1 MNRFAELLDRL
12 VLTPSRNGKL
22 TLLMDYFRSVED
34 PDRGL
39 ALAAITGELAIASV
53 KPAMLR
59 QLVMERMDPVLF
71 SYSYDYVGDL
81 AETVSLVWPADPA
94 NRSNHAPTL
103 ADVVDRLQSAS
114 RSDGPH
120 VLARP
125 LDSRSEEH
133 TSELQS
139 RE

>member
-22 TLLMDYFRSVED
+22 KLITDYFRDVED

-39 ALAAITGELAIASV
+39 ALAALTGDLDIASV

-59 QLVMERMDPVLF
+59 QLVSERMDPVLF

-81 AETVSLVWPADPA
+81 AETVSLVWPEPSRNASPVTPPPLLPL
-94 NRSNHAPTL
+94 PT
-103 ADVVDRLQSAS
+103 RGRGTSTPQN
-114 RSDGPH
+114 PP
-120 VLARP
+120 P
-125 LDSRSEEH
+125 LVGRGKGWG
-133 TSELQS
+133 
-139 RE
+139 